1 MKQKYII
8 LCHLDSSN
16 NICYL
21 KIKIIFFLSIFPV
34 KQKFQSHF
42 VHCWFSMAVSACPK
56 LPISSRSINHYR
68 NLSWVSSDR
77 WVDSW
82 HSCSDAFLQ
91 LCYRWNVLFVQAM
104 NPFKPVTWHEIK
116 KFASHEQD
124 ALSSLF
130 NFWRHADTGEVVYL
144 WHSAGILIDTVRV
157 LLMHQTVRHPA
168 VPNRSVTLNLPW
180 RHARSIIFLC
190 CCLHWLW

>member
-1 MKQKYII
+1 M
-8 LCHLDSSN
+8 
-16 NICYL
+16 
-21 KIKIIFFLSIFPV
+21 KIIFFLSRVFSWNKCSSHILHTVDFQWLFPSV
-34 KQKFQSHF
+34 PNFQS
-42 VHCWFSMAVSACPK
+42 AAD
-56 LPISSRSINHYR
+56 R

-116 KFASHEQD
+116 KFASHVQD
-124 ALSSLF
+124 ALSSPF
-130 NFWRHADTGEVVYL
+130 NFWRHADTGKVVYL

-157 LLMHQTVRHPA
+157 LLMHQIVRHLA
-168 VPNRSVTLNLPW
+168 VPNSSVTLNLPW
-180 RHARSIIFLC
+180 RHAKSMMFLC
-190 CCLHWLW
+190 CCLRCLW